1 VLGSAGVMEVV
12 WRGEV
17 GRTIEEMFWRSWRMG
32 WGSAMVSLF
41 HLSSR
46 SSLLSL

>member
-1 VLGSAGVMEVV
+1 MLGSAGVIEVV

-32 WGSAMVSLF
+32 WGSAMVSFRF

-46 SSLLSL
+46 SSL